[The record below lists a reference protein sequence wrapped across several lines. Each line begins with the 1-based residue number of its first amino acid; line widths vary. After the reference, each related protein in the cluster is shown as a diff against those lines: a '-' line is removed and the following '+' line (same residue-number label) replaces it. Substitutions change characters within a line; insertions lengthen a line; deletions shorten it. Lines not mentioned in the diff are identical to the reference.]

1 MVRKHL
7 ALAKKRKNKSLVVR
21 GGASCATSYHFIPML
36 GSTTHPQLGFGLGLR
51 AKHMPHIFEH
61 TPAVDWFEI
70 ISENYMDTGG
80 KPRRN
85 LARIAEHYPI
95 VMHGVSLSIGTVDPL
110 NSEYLHKLKRLIDEV
125 NPAWVSDHLCWT
137 GVAHKNTHDLLPV
150 PYTEEALKH
159 IVQRIREVQDFLER
173 PIALENPSTY
183 LEFKSSSMP
192 EAEFIARM
200 AEESGC
206 NLLLDVNNVYVT
218 CYNHRLD
225 AKAYLDSLPLD
236 RVIQIHL
243 SGHTNK
249 GTHIIDTHDDHVVDE
264 VWNLYKYVV
273 QKSGRTPNTMIEWDD
288 KIPEF
293 PVLCSELE
301 KARAAAK
308 AANDYALLDLAKT
321 TVPYVVNEKPSLVS
335 QQETLQDAIMQGE
348 KQDNKPTE
356 WIRDK
361 ADFPAEK
368 QLGVY
373 VNAYR
378 WRLFDVVVEDYSV
391 LKAYLGEDKF
401 DALINDFISAV
412 PPQHFNVAR
421 YAALL
426 PAYLQ
431 THAPHDVFAGELCAL
446 ETGIAQIA
454 DAEETEAL
462 TLEHLAGM
470 TPEMLMGSRLYPRKA
485 LQLFAF
491 EYPVNAYCKAVK
503 EETPLPAITQQSS
516 FLTVFRHE
524 DVVWRMDLEMQEYAI
539 LSALFAGSTVGEAL
553 GALDESAAANI
564 SDYFSRWMR
573 NGLLAAPECMGE
585 SEGNTYEKAA

>member
-1 MVRKHL
+1 
-7 ALAKKRKNKSLVVR
+7 
-21 GGASCATSYHFIPML
+21 ML
-36 GSTTHPQLGFGLGLR
+36 HINSRPQLGFGLGLR
-51 AKHMPHIFEH
+51 AKHMPYIFEH
-61 TPAVDWFEI
+61 RPAVDWFEI

-110 NSEYLHKLKRLIDEV
+110 NSEYLHKLQRLINDV

-150 PYTEEALKH
+150 PYTEEVLKH

-200 AEESGC
+200 AEDSGC

-225 AKAYLDSLPLD
+225 AKRYLDSLPLD

-243 SGHTNK
+243 SGNTNK
-249 GTHIIDTHDDHVVDE
+249 GTHIIDTHDDHVTHE

-273 QKSGRTPNTMIEWDD
+273 HKAGRTPNTMIEWDD

-293 PVLCSELE
+293 PVLYAELG

-308 AANDYALLDLAKT
+308 EARDYILPDLAQQE
-321 TVPYVVNEKPSLVS
+321 VPYVMNESPSLNAE
-335 QQETLQDAIMQGE
+335 QKTLQDAIMQGE
-348 KQDNKPTE
+348 TIESKPAE
-356 WIRDK
+356 WIREK

-378 WRLFDVVVEDYSV
+378 WRLFDIVAEDYPM
-391 LKAYLGEDKF
+391 LKAYLGEEKF

-426 PAYLQ
+426 PAYQQ
-431 THAPHDVFAGELCAL
+431 THASYDAFSGELCAL
-446 ETGIAQIA
+446 ETAIAQLA

-462 TLEHLAGM
+462 TPQQLAGM
-470 TPEMLMGSRLYPRKA
+470 TPEALMESCLTTRKA

-491 EYPVNAYCKAVK
+491 THPVNDYYKSAK
-503 EETPLPAITQQSS
+503 EEIQPPAVTQQPS
-516 FLTVFRHE
+516 FLAVFRHE
-524 DVVWRMDLEMQEYAI
+524 DVVWRMDLEEQEYQL
-539 LSALFAGSTVGEAL
+539 LSALLAGETVGVAL
-553 GALDESAAANI
+553 SMLDESASANI
-564 SDYFSRWMR
+564 SEYFSRWMR
-573 NGLLAAPECMGE
+573 NGLLAKHEYKGE
-585 SEGNTYEKAA
+585 PNGRITHEAA

>member
-1 MVRKHL
+1 MSH
-7 ALAKKRKNKSLVVR
+7 
-21 GGASCATSYHFIPML
+21 
-36 GSTTHPQLGFGLGLR
+36 STTHPQLGFGLGLR
-51 AKHMPHIFEH
+51 AKHMPHILEH
-61 TPAVDWFEI
+61 KPAVDWFEI

-85 LARIAEHYPI
+85 ITRVAEHYPI

-110 NSEYLHKLKRLIDEV
+110 NSEYLSKLKRLIDEV
-125 NPAWVSDHLCWT
+125 NPAWISDHLCWT
-137 GVAHKNTHDLLPV
+137 GVAHKNTHDLLPM

-159 IVQRIREVQDFLER
+159 LVQRIREVQDYLER

-200 AEESGC
+200 AQDSGC

-225 AKAYLDSLPLD
+225 AKTYLDSLPLD
-236 RVIQIHL
+236 RVVQIHL

-273 QKSGRTPNTMIEWDD
+273 NKAGRTPNTMIEWDD

-293 PVLCSELE
+293 SVLYAELE

-308 AANDYALLDLAKT
+308 EAQNYSLPDLAQPS
-321 TVPYVVNEKPSLVS
+321 VPYVVNENQSLTQ
-335 QQETLQDAIMQGE
+335 QQETLQDAILLVE
-348 KQDNKPTE
+348 KQDSHPAE
-356 WIRDK
+356 WIREK

-378 WRLFDVVVEDYSV
+378 WRLFDVVAEDYPV
-391 LKAYLGEDKF
+391 LKAYLGEEKF
-401 DALINDFISAV
+401 NALINDFISAL

-426 PAYLQ
+426 PAYQQ
-431 THAPHDVFAGELCAL
+431 THTTYDAFSGELCLL
-446 ETGIAQIA
+446 ETAITQLA

-462 TLEHLAGM
+462 TPEQLAGM
-470 TPEMLMGSRLYPRKA
+470 TPEALMESRLYPRKA

-491 EYPVNAYCKAVK
+491 SHLVNDYYKAVK
-503 EETPLPAITQQSS
+503 EEVQLPAITQQPS
-516 FLTVFRHE
+516 FLAVFRHE
-524 DVVWRMDLEMQEYAI
+524 DVVWRMDLEEKEYQL
-539 LSALFAGSTVGEAL
+539 LSALYTGEKVGAAL
-553 GALDESAAANI
+553 GALDESASANI
-564 SDYFSRWMR
+564 SKYFSRWMR
-573 NGLLAAPECMGE
+573 NGLLAAHEYKGE
-585 SEGNTYEKAA
+585 PNERIAHEAA